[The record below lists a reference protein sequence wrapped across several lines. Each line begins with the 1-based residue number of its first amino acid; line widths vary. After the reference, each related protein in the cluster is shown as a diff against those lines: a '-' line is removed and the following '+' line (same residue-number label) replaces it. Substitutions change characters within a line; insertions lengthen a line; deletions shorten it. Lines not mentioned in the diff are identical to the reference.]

1 MRILTGLL
9 AILLPLT
16 LALPAAAQSK
26 VKTDQ
31 VAPKANAPA
40 ATKDA
45 KSDQAAG
52 QERALPEVMRDLS
65 RLPEKV
71 RQMRER
77 ILEAARSGDL
87 NKVVTV
93 MQTNEMMP
101 VFSFGSGGSDP
112 VEYWKS
118 NYPDSEGIE
127 VLGIL
132 VDILETPF
140 VHLDKDT
147 PQEMYVWPYFYGIPL
162 NQLTPEQK
170 VELFRLVTGS
180 DWREMQ
186 EFGAYIFFRVGI
198 SPSGVWHFFVA
209 GD

>member
-1 MRILTGLL
+1 MRIAPGLL
-9 AILLPLT
+9 AVL
-16 LALPAAAQSK
+16 LALSFASPAAAQGK
-26 VKTDQ
+26 TKTDQ
-31 VAPKANAPA
+31 VAPKPGAASPA
-40 ATKDA
+40 KPEQ
-45 KSDQAAG
+45 QAAPE
-52 QERALPEVMRDLS
+52 QALPEVIRDLG
-65 RLPEKV
+65 RLPDKV
-71 RQMRER
+71 RRTRER
-77 ILEAARSGDL
+77 ILEAARTGDL

-101 VFSFGSGGSDP
+101 VFSFGGGGNNPID
-112 VEYWKS
+112 YWKS

-132 VDILETPF
+132 VDVLESPF
-140 VHLDKDT
+140 VHMDKGT

-198 SPSGVWHFFVA
+198 APDGVWHFFVA

>member
-1 MRILTGLL
+1 MRILTSLL
-9 AILLPLT
+9 ATLLLLPL
-16 LALPAAAQSK
+16 ALPVTAQNK
-26 VKTDQ
+26 VKTSQ
-31 VAPKANAPA
+31 VAPEATAPA
-40 ATKDA
+40 SSQDTKD
-45 KSDQAAG
+45 DQANG
-52 QERALPEVMRDLS
+52 QEQAVPEVIRDVS

-71 RQMRER
+71 RQTRER

-93 MQTNEMMP
+93 MQMNETMP
-101 VFSFGSGGSDP
+101 VFSFGGGGNDP

-118 NYPDSEGIE
+118 NYPDSEGLE

-132 VDILETPF
+132 VDVLEAPF
-140 VHLDKDT
+140 VHMDKGT